1 MFPLRLQFECVGLKN
16 ESAAFGFFFGE
27 EKKKNHRSMHWPL
40 SFLWFLMF
48 QWPLLFLFFS
58 RPKRSPKWSKSQWMK
73 GRRSMARSRSHPGD
87 KLMTWRPTC
96 RMDRRHLGHWKLAAI
111 IYSVRNPSVRQLFLS
126 PGLEGIE
133 SGRGRRNGRISGIL
147 LAARNRACP
156 SVGVQNDA
164 ESMRRILFLFFF
176 VSELCVGVGKQKTKQ
191 TKKCLKGMTN
201 DDKLFY

>member
-1 MFPLRLQFECVGLKN
+1 
-16 ESAAFGFFFGE
+16 
-27 EKKKNHRSMHWPL
+27 
-40 SFLWFLMF
+40 
-48 QWPLLFLFFS
+48 
-58 RPKRSPKWSKSQWMK
+58 MK